1 MTNEFAVG
9 NLIIKSSMVTREQY
23 DGKSA
28 SLAQKSA
35 EVKALR
41 RENDRLRNWATGLA
55 VLSGALG
62 IGIMV
67 LFFPII

>member
-1 MTNEFAVG
+1 MARK
-9 NLIIKSSMVTREQY
+9 IIKSSMVTREQY

-55 VLSGALG
+55 EGWHRRTITGTSRFEWLESLR
-62 IGIMV
+62 
-67 LFFPII
+67 L